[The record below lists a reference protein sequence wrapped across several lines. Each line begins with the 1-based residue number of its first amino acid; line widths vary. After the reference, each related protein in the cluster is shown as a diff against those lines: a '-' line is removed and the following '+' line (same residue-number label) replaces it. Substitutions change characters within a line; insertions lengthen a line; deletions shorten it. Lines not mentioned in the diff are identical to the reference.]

1 MVGRWGMSPVVGPVT
16 VMAVDSRGTFLPGAA
31 APSEQTQ
38 QLVDQEVRRI
48 VDEAYEEVLALL
60 REHRS
65 KLDDLALALL
75 ERETLDGP
83 DAYAAAG
90 IERVL
95 EDEDLRDTAP
105 APA

>member
-1 MVGRWGMSPVVGPVT
+1 M
-16 VMAVDSRGTFLPGAA
+16 
-31 APSEQTQ
+31 
-38 QLVDQEVRRI
+38 RRI

-75 ERETLDGP
+75 DRETLDGP
-83 DAYAAAG
+83 EAYALAG
-90 IERVL
+90 VERVL
-95 EDEDLRDTAP
+95 TDEDLRDTAP

>member
-1 MVGRWGMSPVVGPVT
+1 MLFR
-16 VMAVDSRGTFLPGAA
+16 SRVAGSFLPGAA

-48 VDEAYEEVLALL
+48 VDEAYEEVMALL

-75 ERETLDGP
+75 DRETLDGP

-90 IERVL
+90 L
-95 EDEDLRDTAP
+95 EWVFTDEDLRDTAP

>member
-1 MVGRWGMSPVVGPVT
+1 
-16 VMAVDSRGTFLPGAA
+16 
-31 APSEQTQ
+31 
-38 QLVDQEVRRI
+38 
-48 VDEAYEEVLALL
+48 
-60 REHRS
+60 
-65 KLDDLALALL
+65 LALL

-95 EDEDLRDTAP
+95 ADEDLRDTAP

>member
-1 MVGRWGMSPVVGPVT
+1 
-16 VMAVDSRGTFLPGAA
+16 MANL
-31 APSEQTQ
+31 
-38 QLVDQEVRRI
+38 LI
-48 VDEAYEEVLALL
+48 VDDELSMRQFLTHLFQRDGHAIRVAENGRKAMALL

-75 ERETLDGP
+75 DRETLDGP

-90 IERVL
+90 L
-95 EDEDLRDTAP
+95 EWVFTDEDLRDTAP